1 MNIKN
6 QLHDDQRSLDKR
18 ALGPKFRERLLQLIA
33 KSGLSRAAFAARI
46 GIDRSALTQ
55 LLSTREPR
63 LPRAE
68 TLAAIARSE
77 GVSLDW
83 LLGLIETDT
92 LATEIAAEI
101 EIEERA
107 GRFDDSRLL
116 EWRRD
121 AQGAK
126 IRYVPA
132 YLPDLLRL
140 PEITEYEFEASA
152 APRLA
157 TRVETD
163 RETLALSRTPEA
175 DMEVCMP
182 RQRLELLAQGGGFY
196 DGVQEDVRHR
206 QLERIAHL
214 TEELYPAFRL
224 FLFDGR
230 AAYSAAYTVF
240 GAKRAALYVGD
251 MYFVLS
257 ARAQIQA
264 LTRHFDGLIRIADVD
279 AREVSRFTQKL
290 LLRRF

>member
-1 MNIKN
+1 MDMKS
-6 QLHDDQRSLDKR
+6 QLDDDQRSLDKR
-18 ALGPKFRERLLQLIA
+18 TLGPKFRARLLELIA
-33 KSGLSRAAFAARI
+33 KSGLSRAAFAIRI

-55 LLSTREPR
+55 LLSSREPR

-68 TLAAIARSE
+68 TLAVIARSE
-77 GVSLDW
+77 GVSVDW
-83 LLGLIETDT
+83 LLGMLETDT

-107 GRFDDSRLL
+107 SRSDDSRLL
-116 EWRRD
+116 EWRRE

-132 YLPDLLRL
+132 YLPDLMRL
-140 PEITEYEFEASA
+140 PEITKHEIGSA
-152 APRLA
+152 TDPRLA

-182 RQRLELLAQGGGFY
+182 RQRLELLAQGAGFY
-196 DGVQEDVRHR
+196 DGVTEDVRRR
-206 QLERIAHL
+206 QLERIAML

-224 FLFDGR
+224 FLYDGR

-240 GAKRAALYVGD
+240 GVKRAALYVGD

-264 LTRHFDGLIRIADVD
+264 LTRHFDGLIRSADVD
-279 AREVSRFTQKL
+279 ARNASKFTRGL
-290 LLRRF
+290 LETL